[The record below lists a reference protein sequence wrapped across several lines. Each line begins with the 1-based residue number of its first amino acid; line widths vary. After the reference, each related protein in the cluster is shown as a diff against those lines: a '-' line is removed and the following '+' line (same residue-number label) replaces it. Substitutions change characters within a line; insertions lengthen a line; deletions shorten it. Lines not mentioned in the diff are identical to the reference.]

1 MTAVWILFLVSCAM
15 QGVGF
20 ALLNAALSAYR
31 RNRKKGRGK
40 VWELDGTTRDLDSS
54 PATPSPNGTEQ
65 MPPRKKTAFPV
76 HACLLLFGGA
86 LLMLIYAF
94 LLSHLL
100 LLAGQAF
107 FTVFMGIAVYKQYT
121 LMRGD

>member
-1 MTAVWILFLVSCAM
+1 MTAAWTLFFVSCAM

-31 RNRKKGRGK
+31 RNRKKSRGK

-54 PATPSPNGTEQ
+54 PAAADATVKTTQPE
-65 MPPRKKTAFPV
+65 KTAAFPRS
-76 HACLLLFGGA
+76 ACLLLFGGA
-86 LLMLIYAF
+86 LLMLLYAF
-94 LLSHLL
+94 MLSHLL
-100 LLAGQAF
+100 LLIGQAI